1 MKTTNARKARCAQVV
16 EAVSVAK
23 GRVRLFPF
31 DQHAWFQCAYAT
43 IQRTLP
49 QGAPQIA
56 LEPLQCDLFDAVDAL
71 SHQPPTADAF
81 EPWIAGTIQTLAA
94 TYALSIGQ
102 SQRLINTL
110 LTYHYCYYHAEC
122 DLTWNEAHQFICQ
135 HGPLL
140 HVPIDHH
147 VLIGL
152 KVTYDCPD
160 LHINRE
166 RTLAKVRAGDSL
178 VTWSRLN
185 DLPAYVRIQHFVQDM
200 KDNHLQAF
208 DTTLDF
214 AMSELAGTP

>member
-16 EAVSVAK
+16 ETVSVAK

-43 IQRTLP
+43 IQRTLS

-56 LEPLQCDLFDAVDAL
+56 RDHLQRDLFAAVDVL
-71 SHQPPTADAF
+71 NYQPPTADAF

-102 SQRLINTL
+102 SQRLVNTL
-110 LTYHYCYYHAEC
+110 LRYHYCYYHAER
-122 DLTWNEAHQFICQ
+122 DRAWNEAHQFISP

-140 HVPIDHH
+140 HVPLDHH

-166 RTLAKVRAGDSL
+166 RTSATVRVGDAL
-178 VTWSRLN
+178 VSWSRLD
-185 DLPAYVRIQHFVQDM
+185 DLPAYVRIQRFAQDM

-214 AMSELAGTP
+214 AMSELASTL

>member
-1 MKTTNARKARCAQVV
+1 MKTTNTRKARCAQVL
-16 EAVSVAK
+16 ETVSVAK
-23 GRVRLFPF
+23 GRVRLIPF
-31 DQHAWFQCAYAT
+31 DRNAWFQCVYAT

-56 LEPLQCDLFDAVDAL
+56 REHLQRDLFAAVDAL
-71 SHQPPTADAF
+71 SDQPPTADAF

-110 LTYHYCYYHAEC
+110 LMYHYCSYHAER
-122 DLTWNEAHQFICQ
+122 DLAWNAAHQFIRQ
-135 HGPLL
+135 HGPLF

-160 LHINRE
+160 VHINRE
-166 RTLAKVRAGDSL
+166 RTSATVRVGDAL
-178 VTWSRLN
+178 VSWSRLD
-185 DLPAYVRIQHFVQDM
+185 DLPVYIRIQRFAQDI

-208 DTTLDF
+208 DTTLDL

>member
-1 MKTTNARKARCAQVV
+1 MKTTDPRKARCVQVV
-16 EAVSVAK
+16 ETVSAAK
-23 GRVRLFPF
+23 GRVRLTPF
-31 DQHAWFQCAYAT
+31 DRNAWFQCVYAT

-49 QGAPQIA
+49 QGVPQIA
-56 LEPLQCDLFDAVDAL
+56 LEPLQRDLFAAVDAL
-71 SHQPPTADAF
+71 RHQPPTADAF

-110 LTYHYCYYHAEC
+110 LTYYYCSYYAERDLAWNAAHA
-122 DLTWNEAHQFICQ
+122 FISQ
-135 HGPLL
+135 HSPLF
-140 HVPIDHH
+140 HIPIDSH

-160 LHINRE
+160 VHINRE
-166 RTLAKVRAGDSL
+166 QTLAKVRAGEAL
-178 VTWSRLN
+178 VSWSRLD
-185 DLPAYVRIQHFVQDM
+185 DLRAYVRIQRFVQDM

-208 DTTLDF
+208 DTALDF